1 MSNRSLDP
9 SKGRRE
15 VKISARGVKTI
26 LFGTS
31 EIDLAA
37 VEQLVDPGQLNAIGQ
52 ALYYAR
58 QRYMDG
64 RRTLPEILDAVM
76 ADVDRDGL
84 DALDRRSVGDLVRF
98 RPPDEY
104 VLRNILEKLHLQN
117 RIQAVVYAVRQGL
130 VGHPSQTQ

>member
-1 MSNRSLDP
+1 
-9 SKGRRE
+9 
-15 VKISARGVKTI
+15 VKTI

-31 EIDLAA
+31 EIDLTA
-37 VEQLVDPGQLNAIGQ
+37 VEQLVGPGQLNAIGQ

-76 ADVDRDGL
+76 ADIDRDGL

-98 RPPDEY
+98 RRHELAAALNR
-104 VLRNILEKLHLQN
+104 LRTL
-117 RIQAVVYAVRQGL
+117 R
-130 VGHPSQTQ
+130 VGG